1 VSLEPDQIEQFVA
14 SGFVKLARAF
24 PPEVGERC
32 RQELWSATGYDPDN
46 SSTWAQ
52 PFVRLEFFA
61 TPPFREAAN
70 TPVLHEAFDQLAG
83 AWRWSPLAG
92 LGTFPLRFPSPG
104 APADGGWHLE
114 ASFSGTSGES
124 RVNLHSRGRALLLLF
139 LFSEVGPD
147 DAPTLVRVG
156 SHLDVPK
163 ALEPAGDDGVPW
175 KELCEQVVPLS
186 ASRPVQRVT
195 GSLGDVYLC
204 HPFLVHSGSAHR
216 GSTPRFMA
224 QPPLRP
230 TGDIDPFAAHPTPV
244 ERAIRDGL
252 R

>member
-1 VSLEPDQIEQFVA
+1 MTPEQIQHFISE
-14 SGFVKLARAF
+14 GFVKLDGAF
-24 PPEVGERC
+24 PAEVGEQC
-32 RQELWSATGYDPDN
+32 RQELWAATGYDEDDP
-46 SSTWAQ
+46 STWTN

-61 TPPFREAAN
+61 TSPFREAAN
-70 TPVLHEAFDQLAG
+70 TPILHKAFDLLVG
-83 AWRWSPLAG
+83 PGRWQALTG
-92 LGTFPLRFPSPG
+92 LGTFPLRFPSPD

-114 ASFSGTSGES
+114 ASFSGLDGTP
-124 RVNLHSRGRALLLLF
+124 RVNLRSRGRALLLLF

-163 ALEPAGDDGVPW
+163 VLEPEGDQGLPW
-175 KELCEQVVPLS
+175 MRLCEQVVPIS
-186 ASRPVQRVT
+186 ESRPVARVT
-195 GSLGDVYLC
+195 GSVGDVYLC

-216 GSTPRFMA
+216 GQTPRFMA

-230 TGDIDPFAAHPTPV
+230 IGDLDPFSASPTPV

-252 R
+252 RSA